1 VTDQVP
7 APPERLGR
15 LRPIP
20 TYRDHP
26 ATTGCDIEGVEPAGA
41 RRSIEIVDSDEP
53 VFILFLSSSCQGC
66 RDLWEGMDELRHAL
80 GPRVRVVVVTRG
92 PEHEDAAMVARLA
105 SSASSASAAMVA
117 SASDPGAHGP
127 GLGSGDGSGDRSGD
141 GAAEVVMSSKA
152 YLDYG
157 VGGPPFYALTL
168 GREVRTEGVA
178 WGVSE
183 TAASVLRALAGPDTP

>member
-7 APPERLGR
+7 APPELLGR

-26 ATTGCDIEGVEPAGA
+26 ATIGCDIEGVDPAGA
-41 RRSIEIVDSDEP
+41 RRSIGIVASGEP
-53 VFILFLSSSCQGC
+53 VFLLFLSSSCLGC
-66 RDLWEGMDELRHAL
+66 RDLWEGMDALRLAL

-92 PEHEDAAMVARLA
+92 PEQEDVATVARL
-105 SSASSASAAMVA
+105 SASA
-117 SASDPGAHGP
+117 SARVESPSDPGAHG
-127 GLGSGDGSGDRSGD
+127 SGDGSDVGSGDRSGH
-141 GAAEVVMSSKA
+141 GSVEVVMSSQA

-178 WGVSE
+178 WGLSE
-183 TAASVLRALAGPDTP
+183 TAASVLGALDGPDTP

>member
-7 APPERLGR
+7 APPELLGR

-26 ATTGCDIEGVEPAGA
+26 ATTGCDIEGVDPAGA
-41 RRSIEIVDSDEP
+41 RRSIGIVASGEP
-53 VFILFLSSSCQGC
+53 VFLLFLSSSCQGC

-92 PEHEDAAMVARLA
+92 PEQEDATTVARL
-105 SSASSASAAMVA
+105 SAGVGVGSP
-117 SASDPGAHGP
+117 SDSGAHGS
-127 GLGSGDGSGDRSGD
+127 GLGSGDRPGHGV
-141 GAAEVVMSSKA
+141 AEVVMSSQA

>member
-1 VTDQVP
+1 MTDQVP
-7 APPERLGR
+7 APPELLGR

-26 ATTGCDIEGVEPAGA
+26 ATTGCDIEGVDPGGA
-41 RRSIEIVDSDEP
+41 RRSIGIVDSGEP
-53 VFILFLSSSCQGC
+53 VFLLFLSSSCQGC

-80 GPRVRVVVVTRG
+80 RPRVRVVVVTRG
-92 PEHEDAAMVARLA
+92 PEQEDAATVARL
-105 SSASSASAAMVA
+105 SA
-117 SASDPGAHGP
+117 ASDPGARGS
-127 GLGSGDGSGDRSGD
+127 GLGSGDGSAH
-141 GAAEVVMSSKA
+141 GAAEVVMSSQA

-183 TAASVLRALAGPDTP
+183 TAASALRALAGPDTP